1 MPRRKYTDENVEFP
15 NAYNRRNF
23 LQEPV
28 TLHIMKEMD
37 VVPLNPIQYTE
48 ERNSE
53 EDKSSPVKPLQVTFS
68 LHSIKISYITPKHLL
83 QTHRK

>member
-1 MPRRKYTDENVEFP
+1 MPRRKYSDENVEFP
-15 NAYNRRNF
+15 NSYNKRNL

-37 VVPLNPIQYTE
+37 VVPLNPSQYIE

-53 EDKSSPVKPLQVTFS
+53 EEKSSPVKPLQVIFS
-68 LHSIKISYITPKHLL
+68 VYSLNII
-83 QTHRK
+83 Q